1 MVYHEINSYESSLD
15 KLAMTKRSLHI
26 VSYFT
31 INQKELIILH
41 YMFSKYPG
49 VELALSVECQ
59 QNLQPFYTATE
70 HAFQGISPV
79 ITAFSQIF
87 LVSLAQR

>member
-1 MVYHEINSYESSLD
+1 
-15 KLAMTKRSLHI
+15 
-26 VSYFT
+26 
-31 INQKELIILH
+31 
-41 YMFSKYPG
+41 MFSKYPG

-87 LVSLAQR
+87 LVSLAQRWDKHTWLTAFTESKGKENFRSLFYAASS